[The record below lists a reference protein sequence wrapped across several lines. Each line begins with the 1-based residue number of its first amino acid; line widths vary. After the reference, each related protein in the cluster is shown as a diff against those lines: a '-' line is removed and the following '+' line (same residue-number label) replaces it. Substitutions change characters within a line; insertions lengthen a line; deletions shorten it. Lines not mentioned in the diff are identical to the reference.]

1 VKVTRWEVGAS
12 LLGLAFAAPFVFSN
26 LWGLGVALV
35 CADALWLLT
44 RIEVVAR
51 AGVAGRYASLR
62 GRLAAV
68 RLVFI
73 GVVYAAVIYGIL
85 VVRHDLSPR
94 ARVAFVADFAMA
106 GLGFMLLGELKR
118 GGDDTLNWIFGAR
131 AERKVGAALAFFAH
145 RGYLVL
151 HGYPKDW
158 GGDIDHIVC
167 GRTGAYII
175 ETKSYGFRSR
185 DLRQAALNAWWL
197 RERLRATWVTG
208 VLCVAEDREAELK
221 GKVWVVGHAQL
232 VPWLEDQR
240 NQPVDPESARRV
252 LLESFEDVTGGASAS
267 G

>member
-1 VKVTRWEVGAS
+1 MKVRRCEVATS
-12 LLGLAFAAPFVFSN
+12 LLGLALAVPFVFSN
-26 LWGLGVALV
+26 IWGLGVALV
-35 CADALWLLT
+35 SADALWFLT
-44 RIEVVAR
+44 RIKVVDR
-51 AGVAGRYASLR
+51 PGVAGRYATLR

-68 RLVFI
+68 RLIFI
-73 GVVYAAVIYGIL
+73 GVVYAAVIYGL
-85 VVRHDLSPR
+85 VIVRHDLSPR

-118 GGDDTLNWIFGAR
+118 GGDDTLNWIFGAC
-131 AERKVGAALAFFAH
+131 AERKVGASLAFFAH

-175 ETKSYGFRSR
+175 ETKSYGFRTR
-185 DLRQAALNAWWL
+185 DLRQTALNAWSL

-221 GKVWVVGHAQL
+221 GKVWVVGHAQF
-232 VPWLEDQR
+232 VPWLADQQ

-252 LLESFEDVTGGASAS
+252 LLEFLDDVTGAAAACA
-267 G
+267 